1 MASTQRYLADLSAE
15 LDAMVAL
22 LGQLVNCESPSED
35 LSALDR
41 CAELLAAVGA
51 GFLGREPERVVLA
64 GITNLVW
71 RPRPNGPLLLGHY
84 DTVWPMG
91 TLAEL
96 PFSTHEGIAR
106 GPGVFDMKAGI
117 VQMLYAARI
126 SGAHD
131 RVGLL
136 LTGDEETGSLTS
148 RALVEELAGKA
159 GAVLVGEPS
168 APGGAVKIARKGVA
182 RFRVA
187 VRGRAAHAGLEP
199 ELGVNATVELAHQ
212 VLAMSSA
219 QRADLGTTVTPTVA
233 TSGSTVN
240 TVPETAAFDID
251 VRGWTRA
258 ELDRVTRHMQ
268 TLRAVLPDAELS
280 VTGGVNRYPLEEA
293 MSADLV
299 AHARAAA
306 RELGLPEPEGV
317 RSGGGSDGNLTA
329 AIGIPTLDGMGAV
342 GGHPHA
348 RDEFVQIATMP
359 ARTALLA
366 ATLDRLGGGA

>member
-1 MASTQRYLADLSAE
+1 MAPSQRYLDDMSAE

-22 LGQLVNCESPSED
+22 LGDLVTCESPSED
-35 LSALDR
+35 PAALDR
-41 CAELLAAVGA
+41 CAELLATVGA
-51 GFLGREPERVVLA
+51 RLLGREPERVVL
-64 GITNLVW
+64 GGVTNLVW
-71 RPRPNGPLLLGHY
+71 RPRGSGPLLLGHY

-91 TLAEL
+91 SLAEL
-96 PFSTHEGIAR
+96 PFSTRDGVAR

-126 SGAHD
+126 CAAHD

-136 LTGDEETGSLTS
+136 LTGDEETGSIIS
-148 RALVEELAGKA
+148 RALVEELAAKS

-168 APGGAVKIARKGVA
+168 GDGGAVKVARKGVA
-182 RFRVA
+182 RFRVT

-212 VLAMSSA
+212 VLAMLSA
-219 QRADLGTTVTPTVA
+219 ERIDLGTTVTPTVA
-233 TSGSTVN
+233 TSGSTIN
-240 TVPETAAFDID
+240 TVPETATLDID
-251 VRGWTRA
+251 VRGWSRA
-258 ELDRVTRHMQ
+258 ELDRVAGHMHG
-268 TLRAVLPDAELS
+268 LRATLPQAELS

-293 MSADLV
+293 MSAELL
-299 AHARAAA
+299 AHVRAAA
-306 RELGLPEPEGV
+306 REIGIPEPGSV

-329 AIGIPTLDGMGAV
+329 AIGVPTLCGMGAV

-348 RDEFVQIATMP
+348 RDEFVDIATMP

-366 ATLDRLGGGA
+366 ATLDRLGGEE